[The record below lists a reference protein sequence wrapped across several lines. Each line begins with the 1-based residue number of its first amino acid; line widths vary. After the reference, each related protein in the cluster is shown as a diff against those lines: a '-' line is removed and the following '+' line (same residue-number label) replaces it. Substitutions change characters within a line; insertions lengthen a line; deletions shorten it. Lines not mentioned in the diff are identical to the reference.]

1 MLGSKVALN
10 SLLRRFLIRSYSSA
24 KITYPSAKFT
34 KVVHPED
41 TQMVGMVQGG
51 LMLKLLEASAD
62 IAASKH
68 CLKFGVKDGK
78 GDVPHPALVGVER
91 VEMLGS
97 AEVGNL
103 MEFLAKVILV
113 KKRSLRI
120 YVEVYCYSI
129 NFIGRRKL
137 VNRALLWYV
146 PINTKDGGI
155 GHFHMS
161 EEEEKLSNLQQQS
174 HEIEKNPLLGNH
186 LDLSMQIYLN
196 SLKMAKNVKVV
207 EQINMAAKEIL
218 SDEKAEVTMYS
229 ISPSH
234 CSLLNRCRAG
244 EILRWMDEFTA
255 AGSSKYAGRLVLTG
269 SLDNCIM
276 SKPIPPG
283 SCISF
288 ISRPVFSS
296 KRTVDMQVFG
306 CMENKDV
313 PEPQVFSS
321 GFFTLVVP
329 RKADDNFEMPP
340 LQPDTEEL
348 KSLFESRKHLYSI
361 RKAFIS
367 KVKEE
372 GK

>member
-1 MLGSKVALN
+1 MLGSKVVLN
-10 SLLRRFLIRSYSSA
+10 CSLRRFLLRSYSSA

-34 KVVHPED
+34 KIVHPED
-41 TQMVGMVQGG
+41 TQLVGMVQGG
-51 LMLKLLEASAD
+51 IMLKLLEESAD

-68 CLKFGVKDGK
+68 CLKFGVKDEK
-78 GDVPHPALVGVER
+78 GDIPHPALVGVER

-103 MEFLAKVILV
+103 LEFLAKVILV
-113 KKRSLRI
+113 NKRSLRI
-120 YVEVYCYSI
+120 YVEVYCFSL
-129 NFIGRRKL
+129 NFIGRLKL

-146 PINTKDGGI
+146 PINMKDGGI

-161 EEEEKLSNLQQQS
+161 EEEEKLSNLQHQPY
-174 HEIEKNPLLGNH
+174 EMEKNPLLGNP
-186 LDLSMQIYLN
+186 LDFSKQIYLN
-196 SLKMAKNVKVV
+196 SLKMTKNAKVS

-244 EILRWMDEFTA
+244 EILRWMDEFA
-255 AGSSKYAGRLVLTG
+255 AACSVKYTSQLVLTG

-288 ISRPVFSS
+288 VSRPVFSS
-296 KRTVDMQVFG
+296 KRIIDMQVFG
-306 CMENKDV
+306 CIENKDI

-321 GFFTLVVP
+321 GFFTFVVP
-329 RKADDNFEMPP
+329 RKAEDNFEMPP

-348 KSLFESRKHLYSI
+348 KRLFEKRKHLHSI

-367 KVKEE
+367 KVKEK